1 MFAYSLHIRQH
12 YLFYDTSFVLQFLKS
27 ATTHC
32 QLMSINPK
40 SISLEELYGCYNP
53 LSLEW
58 KIGVLAKVL
67 QSFSHYTEM
76 EIQTSNKTAS
86 EDGEKE
92 TTTEAE
98 SSSGV
103 DYSESSTELLDHELG
118 LSHPTIGD
126 NNEEG
131 SFSERMPNDSPKGV

>member
-1 MFAYSLHIRQH
+1 
-12 YLFYDTSFVLQFLKS
+12 
-27 ATTHC
+27 
-32 QLMSINPK
+32 MSINPK
-40 SISLEELYGCYNP
+40 SISLEELYGCYNT

-67 QSFSHYTEM
+67 QSFSHHTEM

-92 TTTEAE
+92 TATEAE

-131 SFSERMPNDSPKGV
+131 SFSERMPNDSPKGM